1 MPSETRET
9 THKTY
14 FLRFGGFRMV
24 TPIDVA
30 FVLAGVVLLFAGAA
44 LSIYGVG
51 AMGLLLGGGGGYLV
65 APTIGGFVGL
75 SGVAA
80 TVAAVLIGALI
91 GVAVTYVLLSMAVA
105 SIAFAVGAYFGL
117 VVAEPLVGASG
128 LLVSIPVAIGV
139 GIAAAFLG
147 TFLTRTTM
155 ITITSFVGAA
165 LASRAVTLEQFEQA
179 QSDVTID
186 PLLFDLAAPAFLG
199 LFVLGL
205 LSQFGLFKLGYVAKL
220 VTWLPGATVFRD
232 GDEGAKS

>member
-1 MPSETRET
+1 V

-14 FLRFGGFRMV
+14 FLWFGASCMV

-30 FVLAGVVLLFAGAA
+30 FVLVGVVLLFAGAA

-51 AMGLLLGGGGGYLV
+51 AMGLVLGGGGGYLA
-65 APTIGGFVGL
+65 APAMGGFVGL

-80 TVAAVLIGALI
+80 SVAAVLIGALI
-91 GVAVTYVLLSMAVA
+91 GVAVTYILLSMAVA
-105 SIAFAVGAYFGL
+105 SIAFIVGAYFGL
-117 VVAEPLVGASG
+117 VIAEPLVGASS

-155 ITITSFVGAA
+155 IAITSFVGAV
-165 LASRAVTLEQFEQA
+165 LASRAVTVEQFERA

-186 PLLFDLAAPAFLG
+186 PLLFDLAAPVFLG
-199 LFVLGL
+199 LFVLGV
-205 LSQFGLFKLGYVAKL
+205 LSQFGLFKLGYVTKL
-220 VTWLPGATVFRD
+220 VTWLPGATVFQD
-232 GDEGAKS
+232 GKGTKS

>member
-1 MPSETRET
+1 V

-14 FLRFGGFRMV
+14 FLWFGASCMV

-30 FVLAGVVLLFAGAA
+30 FVLVGVVLLFAGAA

-51 AMGLLLGGGGGYLV
+51 AMGLVLGGGGGYLA
-65 APTIGGFVGL
+65 APTMGGFVGL

-80 TVAAVLIGALI
+80 SVAAVLIGALI
-91 GVAVTYVLLSMAVA
+91 GVAVTYILLSMAVA
-105 SIAFAVGAYFGL
+105 SIAFIVGAYFGL
-117 VVAEPLVGASG
+117 VIAEPLVGASS

-155 ITITSFVGAA
+155 IAITSFVGAV
-165 LASRAVTLEQFEQA
+165 LASRAVTVEQFERA

-186 PLLFDLAAPAFLG
+186 PLLFDLAAPVFLG
-199 LFVLGL
+199 LFVLGV

-220 VTWLPGATVFRD
+220 VTWLPGATVFQD
-232 GDEGAKS
+232 GKGTKS

>member
-1 MPSETRET
+1 M

-14 FLRFGGFRMV
+14 FLWFGASCMV

-30 FVLAGVVLLFAGAA
+30 FVLVGVVLLFAGAA

-51 AMGLLLGGGGGYLV
+51 AMGLVLGGGGGYLA
-65 APTIGGFVGL
+65 APAMGGFVGL

-80 TVAAVLIGALI
+80 SVAAVLIGALI
-91 GVAVTYVLLSMAVA
+91 GVAVTYILLSMAVA
-105 SIAFAVGAYFGL
+105 SIAFIVGAYFGL
-117 VVAEPLVGASG
+117 VIAEPLVGASS

-155 ITITSFVGAA
+155 IAITSFVGAV
-165 LASRAVTLEQFEQA
+165 LASRAVTVEQFERA

-186 PLLFDLAAPAFLG
+186 PLLFDLAAPVFLG
-199 LFVLGL
+199 LFVLGV

-220 VTWLPGATVFRD
+220 VTWLPGATVFQD
-232 GDEGAKS
+232 GKGTKS

>member
-1 MPSETRET
+1 V

-14 FLRFGGFRMV
+14 FLWFGASCMV

-30 FVLAGVVLLFAGAA
+30 FVLVGVVLLFAGAA

-51 AMGLLLGGGGGYLV
+51 AMGLVLGGGGGYLA
-65 APTIGGFVGL
+65 APTMGGFVGL

-80 TVAAVLIGALI
+80 SVAAVLIGALI
-91 GVAVTYVLLSMAVA
+91 GVAVTYILLSMAVA
-105 SIAFAVGAYFGL
+105 SIAFIVGAYFGL
-117 VVAEPLVGASG
+117 VIAEPLVGASS

-155 ITITSFVGAA
+155 IAITSFVGAV
-165 LASRAVTLEQFEQA
+165 LASRAVTVEQFEQA

-186 PLLFDLAAPAFLG
+186 PLLFDLAAPVFLG
-199 LFVLGL
+199 LFVLGV
-205 LSQFGLFKLGYVAKL
+205 LSQFGLFKLGYVTKL
-220 VTWLPGATVFRD
+220 VTWLPGATVFQD
-232 GDEGAKS
+232 GKGTKS

>member
-1 MPSETRET
+1 V

-14 FLRFGGFRMV
+14 FLWFGASCMV

-30 FVLAGVVLLFAGAA
+30 FVLVGVVLLFAGAA

-51 AMGLLLGGGGGYLV
+51 AMGLVLGGGGGYLA
-65 APTIGGFVGL
+65 APAMGGFVGL

-80 TVAAVLIGALI
+80 SVAAVLIGALI
-91 GVAVTYVLLSMAVA
+91 GVAVTYILLSMAVA
-105 SIAFAVGAYFGL
+105 SIAFIVGAYFGL
-117 VVAEPLVGASG
+117 VVAEPLVGASS

-155 ITITSFVGAA
+155 IAITSFVGAV
-165 LASRAVTLEQFEQA
+165 LASRAVTVEQFERA

-186 PLLFDLAAPAFLG
+186 PLLFDLAAPVFLG
-199 LFVLGL
+199 LFVLGV

-220 VTWLPGATVFRD
+220 VTWLPGATVFQD
-232 GDEGAKS
+232 GKGTKS

>member
-1 MPSETRET
+1 M

-14 FLRFGGFRMV
+14 FLWFGASCMV

-30 FVLAGVVLLFAGAA
+30 FVLVGVVLLFAGAA

-51 AMGLLLGGGGGYLV
+51 AMGLVLGGGGGYLA
-65 APTIGGFVGL
+65 APTMGGFVGL

-80 TVAAVLIGALI
+80 SVAAVLIGALI
-91 GVAVTYVLLSMAVA
+91 GVVVTYILLSMAVA
-105 SIAFAVGAYFGL
+105 SIAFIVGAYFGL
-117 VVAEPLVGASG
+117 VIAEPLVGASS

-155 ITITSFVGAA
+155 IAITSFVGAV
-165 LASRAVTLEQFEQA
+165 LASRAVTVEQFERA

-186 PLLFDLAAPAFLG
+186 PLLFDLAAPVFLG
-199 LFVLGL
+199 LFVLGV

-220 VTWLPGATVFRD
+220 VTWLPGATVFQD
-232 GDEGAKS
+232 GKGTKS

>member
-1 MPSETRET
+1 V

-14 FLRFGGFRMV
+14 FLWFGASCMV

-30 FVLAGVVLLFAGAA
+30 FVLVGVVLLFAGAA

-51 AMGLLLGGGGGYLV
+51 AMGLVLGGGGGYLA
-65 APTIGGFVGL
+65 APTMGGFVGL

-80 TVAAVLIGALI
+80 SVAAVLIGALI
-91 GVAVTYVLLSMAVA
+91 GVAVTYILLSMAVA
-105 SIAFAVGAYFGL
+105 SIAFIVGAYFGL
-117 VVAEPLVGASG
+117 VIAEPLVGASS

-155 ITITSFVGAA
+155 IAITSFVGAV
-165 LASRAVTLEQFEQA
+165 LASRAVTVEQFERA

-186 PLLFDLAAPAFLG
+186 PLLFDLAAPVFLG
-199 LFVLGL
+199 LFVLGV
-205 LSQFGLFKLGYVAKL
+205 LSQFGLFKLGYVTKL
-220 VTWLPGATVFRD
+220 VTWLPGATVFQD
-232 GDEGAKS
+232 GKGTKS

>member
-1 MPSETRET
+1 V

-14 FLRFGGFRMV
+14 FLWFGASCMV

-30 FVLAGVVLLFAGAA
+30 FVLVGVVLLFAGAA

-51 AMGLLLGGGGGYLV
+51 AMGLVLGGGGGYLA
-65 APTIGGFVGL
+65 APAMGGFVGL

-80 TVAAVLIGALI
+80 SVAAVLIGALI
-91 GVAVTYVLLSMAVA
+91 GVAVTYILLSMAVA
-105 SIAFAVGAYFGL
+105 SIAFIVGAYFGL
-117 VVAEPLVGASG
+117 VIAEPLVGASS

-155 ITITSFVGAA
+155 IAITSFVGAV
-165 LASRAVTLEQFEQA
+165 LASRAVTVEQFGRA

-186 PLLFDLAAPAFLG
+186 PLLFDLAAPVFLG
-199 LFVLGL
+199 LFVLGV

-220 VTWLPGATVFRD
+220 VTWLPGATVFQD
-232 GDEGAKS
+232 GKGTKS

>member
-1 MPSETRET
+1 V

-14 FLRFGGFRMV
+14 FLWFGASCMV

-30 FVLAGVVLLFAGAA
+30 FVLVGVVLLFAGAA

-51 AMGLLLGGGGGYLV
+51 AMGLVLGGGGGYLA
-65 APTIGGFVGL
+65 APAMGGFVGL

-80 TVAAVLIGALI
+80 SVAAVLIGALI
-91 GVAVTYVLLSMAVA
+91 GVAVTYILLSMAVA
-105 SIAFAVGAYFGL
+105 SIAFIVGAYFGL
-117 VVAEPLVGASG
+117 VIAEPLVGASS

-155 ITITSFVGAA
+155 IAITSFVGAV
-165 LASRAVTLEQFEQA
+165 LASRAVTVEQFERA

-186 PLLFDLAAPAFLG
+186 PLLFDLAAPVFLG
-199 LFVLGL
+199 LFVLGV

-220 VTWLPGATVFRD
+220 VTWLPGATVFQD
-232 GDEGAKS
+232 GKGTKS